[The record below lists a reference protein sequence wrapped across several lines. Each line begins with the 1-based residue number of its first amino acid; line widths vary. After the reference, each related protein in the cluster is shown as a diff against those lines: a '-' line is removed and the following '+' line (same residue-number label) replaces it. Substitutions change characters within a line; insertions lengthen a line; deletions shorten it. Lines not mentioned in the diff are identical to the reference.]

1 MYCFSPF
8 FSFRSIFLL
17 CVSNI
22 KKMDLLHP
30 VDWVIVALMV
40 MGTLAIGIYHAYNRR
55 KNETTSEYLT
65 GDHKLMALPVS
76 VSLNATIFSAIL
88 VIGIPA
94 ENYVYGGIFWLFF
107 LGHSLGAI
115 LGAIIFVPV
124 FHPLRLTSV
133 NEVSINSFGGH
144 HVSDLAIIK
153 YLDL

>member
-1 MYCFSPF
+1 
-8 FSFRSIFLL
+8 
-17 CVSNI
+17 
-22 KKMDLLHP
+22 MDLLHP

-94 ENYVYGGIFWLFF
+94 ENMCTAVYFG
-107 LGHSLGAI
+107 
-115 LGAIIFVPV
+115 
-124 FHPLRLTSV
+124 
-133 NEVSINSFGGH
+133 SF
-144 HVSDLAIIK
+144 S
-153 YLDL
+153 